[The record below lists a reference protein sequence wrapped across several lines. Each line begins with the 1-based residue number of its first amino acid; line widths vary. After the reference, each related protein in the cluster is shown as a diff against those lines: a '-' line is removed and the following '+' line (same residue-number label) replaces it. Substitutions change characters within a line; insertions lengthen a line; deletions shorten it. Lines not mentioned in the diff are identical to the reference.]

1 MPLITILQL
10 WNALFSV
17 VPRTEAYL
25 SGCFNVRIAR
35 QSSNTMSSL
44 SSIPTHL
51 APKRSGVLRLL
62 NVVLLI
68 AASFLFA
75 AHYLHLTA
83 DFPNHSPWMDWAKYT
98 DEGWYGDAAIRTLE
112 RGRWYLPG
120 DFNPAAALPVWPL
133 LELAVFRFA
142 GVSLAA
148 ARALSVSVFG
158 VTLLAAYALL
168 RRFRATPNSLAPAAA
183 VVLLAASPFCY
194 AFTRLA
200 ILEPLLVLLTLLA
213 LLAVSSRSLAPEAGN
228 PGSQHRTLR
237 RLRLLAVLALGV
249 LIPVMILTKTT
260 AVFLLPAIGWMLW
273 ASSGRQLRRF
283 VSNLLPAAVLASI
296 LWVAYFA
303 LFVRPHFLDD
313 YRYLFSANGYT
324 GITLETAGSVL
335 ADTFADG
342 VWMGRLIFP
351 LGLGAAAATVVMA
364 LRRRSVLGPLA
375 PTLLLW
381 IAGYLAFLAYH
392 DNLQPRYYLVVA
404 VPLTLLVAAVAE
416 RVLTLPA
423 LWRSG
428 PTHLSRVLRPAAA
441 TLAVGLFLTIVAID
455 TRQMLHFVRTPEYT
469 FTAAAA
475 SIRQVIASN
484 PSHNPLVLSIS
495 GSDLSLMTGLPSIC
509 DDFGTM
515 ELATRVATYRPGWY
529 VTWNQVDDDKMD
541 ALATLYSLH
550 RVAQFPAFDD
560 PERNLLIVYRLDPAT
575 PSPSHPLRR
584 RSRRPTL
591 HLIGSPSNPPLGQQ
605 PSDVQLGH

>member
-1 MPLITILQL
+1 ML
-10 WNALFSV
+10 
-17 VPRTEAYL
+17 
-25 SGCFNVRIAR
+25 
-35 QSSNTMSSL
+35 
-44 SSIPTHL
+44 
-51 APKRSGVLRLL
+51 PKRL
-62 NVVLLI
+62 VLLER
-68 AASFLFA
+68 ANVLLLAVASLLFA
-75 AHYLHLTA
+75 LHYLHLTA

-112 RGRWYLPG
+112 RGHWYLPG

-133 LELAVFRFA
+133 VELAVFRFT
-142 GVSLAA
+142 GVSLVA

-158 VTLLAAYALL
+158 LTLIASYLLLL
-168 RRFRATPNSLAPAAA
+168 RFRSTPNSLAPAAA

-200 ILEPLLVLLTLLA
+200 ILEPLLVLLMLLA
-213 LLAVSSRSLAPEAGN
+213 LLAASSRSLAPEASDL
-228 PGSQHRTLR
+228 GSQDRTLR
-237 RLRLLAVLALGV
+237 LHRLLALVALGL
-249 LIPVMILTKTT
+249 LIPAMVLTKTT

-273 ASSGRQLRRF
+273 ASSGRRLRRWLG
-283 VSNLLPAAVLASI
+283 NLLPAAALAAT

-303 LFVRPHFLDD
+303 FFVRPHFLDD

-324 GITLETAGSVL
+324 GITLQTASSVL

-342 VWMGRLIFP
+342 LWMGRLIFP
-351 LGLGAAAATVVMA
+351 LGLAAAAITVFIA
-364 LRRRSVLGPLA
+364 LRRRRVLSPLIPA
-375 PTLLLW
+375 LLLW

-416 RVLTLPA
+416 QALTLAA

-428 PTHLSRVLRPAAA
+428 PSNLSRVLRPAAA
-441 TLAVGLFLTIVAID
+441 ILAVAVFLAIAVTD
-455 TRQMLHFVRTPEYT
+455 TRQTLRFVRNPEYT
-469 FTAAAA
+469 FTSAAA
-475 SIRQVIASN
+475 SIRQVIAAD

-575 PSPSHPLRR
+575 PAPAHPLPR
-584 RSRRPTL
+584 RSRRPSL
-591 HLIGSPSNPPLGQQ
+591 HLIGSPRNPPLGQQ
-605 PSDVQLGH
+605 PSDVQLQH